1 MRDIKRACQSVPCR
15 GLQCLRVFLGLDL
28 MGEET
33 WEPPFWG
40 VVSRV
45 TSVTIV
51 SFSRGPFPLHAR
63 TAPWFLSSRG
73 RHASRFACL
82 ARYSSRGTK
91 SDCQAAV
98 ASGCPTRVADALEHS
113 RAPPTSMVTQRAAVQ
128 DARVPRPGLVPVC
141 QCRAPVADTVPVP
154 AVHWQYL
161 AAEALC
167 GCESV
172 TESS

>member
-113 RAPPTSMVTQRAAVQ
+113 RAPPTSMVTQRA
-128 DARVPRPGLVPVC
+128 G
-141 QCRAPVADTVPVP
+141 RAGPTPWAGAGVPVP
-154 AVHWQYL
+154 RTCGRHRPGTGRPL
-161 AAEALC
+161 AIL
-167 GCESV
+167 GSRSPV
-172 TESS
+172 RL